1 MVIVLLLFLLLLLL
15 LLLLVDVVITWRY
28 SCTACLKRRSLAA
41 LRQDTVEACC
51 FPLLFLLLFTTKP
64 LWNLPAL
71 AVASA
76 GRLKQAS
83 SDSVKTATTSPS
95 PHLENAKG
103 VQTSCEGLRHK
114 WWPEPLKELHVS
126 GASNHRC
133 FHLCYSNY
141 EVVTAILET
150 LWLVTYYGSS
160 ATAWDGQHVFRGA
173 HGKNRD
179 SRS

>member
-1 MVIVLLLFLLLLLL
+1 MVIVLLLFLLLLRLLLL

-114 WWPEPLKELHVS
+114 RWPEPLKELHVS

-150 LWLVTYYGSS
+150 L
-160 ATAWDGQHVFRGA
+160 
-173 HGKNRD
+173 
-179 SRS
+179 